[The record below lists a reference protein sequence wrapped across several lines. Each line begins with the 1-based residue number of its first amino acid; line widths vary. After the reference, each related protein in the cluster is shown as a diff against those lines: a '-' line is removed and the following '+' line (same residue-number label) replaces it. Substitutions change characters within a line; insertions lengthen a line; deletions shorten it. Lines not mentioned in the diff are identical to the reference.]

1 MPVSYAI
8 IGASRGIGLEYVR
21 QLAKKTDTIVFAV
34 VRNKQDS
41 KHLAPVA
48 KKYQNVHVVEGDV
61 ADYKSLERAARE
73 VSSISG
79 GKLDYLIHNAAKM
92 EGGKILRGFD
102 DYSSMDELDEDFA
115 DAFKVN
121 ALGTVHSITSFL
133 PLLRAGTTKKI
144 VVIASGAGLPQMV
157 YGSGIGNM
165 VQYGTTKA
173 AQVLVTT
180 KWALQLKDESFVV
193 VSLNPGH
200 VSTAETNT
208 APRKPLSVVPHVLL
222 TVGTMM
228 QRILRCVLWCRR
240 WWKKCVPG
248 DSSTRRRLQRIL

>member
-21 QLAKKTDTIVFAV
+21 QLAKKTDTIVFAI
-34 VRNKQDS
+34 VRNKQGS

-48 KKYQNVHVVEGDV
+48 NNYQNVHVVEGDV
-61 ADYKSLERAARE
+61 ADYKSLERAAQQ
-73 VSSISG
+73 VSSIFG

-92 EGGKILRGFD
+92 EGGKILH
-102 DYSSMDELDEDFA
+102 FA

-121 ALGTVHSITSFL
+121 AVGTVHSITAFL

-173 AQVLVTT
+173 AQILITT
-180 KWALQLKDESFVV
+180 KWALTLKDEGFVV

-200 VSTAETNT
+200 VSTAETNIAPPDPAVRVMVQKVVEEMRARGLKYETQT
-208 APRKPLSVVPHVLL
+208 AEASV
-222 TVGTMM
+222 
-228 QRILRCVLWCRR
+228 
-240 WWKKCVPG
+240 K
-248 DSSTRRRLQRIL
+248 LQLQVIGGLKESDNGAFYEHTGEKLF